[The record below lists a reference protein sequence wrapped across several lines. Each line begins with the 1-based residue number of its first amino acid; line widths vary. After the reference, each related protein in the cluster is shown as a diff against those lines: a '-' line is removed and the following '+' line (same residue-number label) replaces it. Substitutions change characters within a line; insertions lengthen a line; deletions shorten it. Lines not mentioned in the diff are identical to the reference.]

1 MSANSGLRPG
11 ADGKLPKLAE
21 PKTRAI
27 ESPSINSAK
36 EGASEHSELHSHGDG
51 SYHTMHGGAQE
62 EHPSLGH
69 ALMHLA
75 GKHEPEGKHMH
86 VKHDGMISSHHV
98 AHGGGA
104 EGPHD
109 HENIDALKQHMDQ
122 FLSEEAAEKGGSEN
136 EESNEGEGLKGFG
149 G

>member
-11 ADGKLPKLAE
+11 ADGKLPKLTE
-21 PKTRAI
+21 PKAKA
-27 ESPSINSAK
+27 EEAPKEQGSA
-36 EGASEHSELHSHGDG
+36 EGHSELHSHGDG
-51 SYHTMHGGAQE
+51 SYHTVHGGDQQ

-75 GKHEPEGKHMH
+75 GKHEPEGKHLH

-98 AHGGGA
+98 ANGGEA

-122 FLSEEAAEKGGSEN
+122 FLSEEAAEKGGDEY
-136 EESNEGEGLKGFG
+136 EESNEGEGLKGFRG
-149 G
+149 